1 MRPVRIS
8 RQRSDVTQTSATD
21 GERQGVRDIPGRH
34 EFRFW
39 SALKVRN
46 CDTDQFRHVNNAA
59 IATYFETSRME
70 IFVDEAPRRLMED
83 ANLAVVN
90 LSIDFHAELFYP
102 AEVSVG
108 SIVANVGR
116 TSMWFR
122 QAVFHVRECIAS
134 AEATCV
140 LFDPR
145 KRRPQAISEALRIYL
160 LQTNA

>member
-8 RQRSDVTQTSATD
+8 RQRSDVAQTS